1 MTITDGPVELNSSVC
16 YASEAYYGSL
26 PERMSDPKDLKIAV
40 IGAGMGGLGC
50 ALALAKKGFKHVDVY
65 ETASTLGFVGAG
77 IQMPPNVVRTLDR
90 LGCWPEIE
98 KEATDVKGSSIRQ
111 GSTNV
116 ELAHVDMPNIRE
128 LYGYPHCNGHRS
140 SLAGRLYDAC
150 KKESAVKF
158 HFATSLTAVNS
169 FDPKPNFT
177 VQPRDGEAYSVESDV
192 LLACDGIKST
202 VRSALLTA
210 LGAEGLEEETGQAAY
225 RIMLTRE
232 QMAHDPEL
240 LALLDSDDVIRWI
253 GEKRHIIA
261 YPVSSHSIYNLSTTQ
276 PDSNFAAAT
285 NATYTTKGSKSAMLE
300 VFHDFCPL
308 VHRML
313 NLVPDGQVCEWRLRM
328 HKPLPSWVH
337 TDGPV
342 ALLGDACH
350 PTLPHLSQ
358 GAAMAIEDGS
368 VVAEVLSRAPDTS
381 PQTLRRCLKAYE
393 LSRREWCSQLVN
405 MAFLSGK
412 QLHLGEGKAKEE
424 RDRMF
429 AEHKSAGAV
438 PDKWASPDV
447 QKMIYS
453 NDCVANIQRDFD
465 ELYKSLA

>member
-1 MTITDGPVELNSSVC
+1 M
-16 YASEAYYGSL
+16 A
-26 PERMSDPKDLKIAV
+26 DPKDLKIAV
-40 IGAGMGGLGC
+40 IGSGMGGLGA

-140 SLAGRLYDAC
+140 SLAGRMYDAC
-150 KKESAVKF
+150 KKESAITF
-158 HFATSLTAVNS
+158 HFATSLVSVDS
-169 FDPKPNFT
+169 FDPKPKFT
-177 VQPRDGEAYSVESDV
+177 VQPRVGEAYSVEADV
-192 LLACDGIKST
+192 LLACDGIKSI
-202 VRSALLTA
+202 VRTELLESI
-210 LGAEGLEEETGQAAY
+210 GEKGEEEDTGQAAY

-232 QMAHDPEL
+232 QMADDPEL
-240 LALLDSDDVIRWI
+240 LALLDSDDVVRWI

-261 YPVSSHSIYNLSTTQ
+261 YPVSSHTIYNLSTTQ
-276 PDSNFAAAT
+276 PDSNFAAST
-285 NATYTTKGSKSAMLE
+285 NATYTTKGSKTAMLN

-337 TDGPV
+337 SAGPV

-368 VVAEVLSRAPDTS
+368 VVAEVLARAPDTS
-381 PQTLRRCLKAYE
+381 PATLRKCLKAYE
-393 LSRREWCSQLVN
+393 LSRRDWCSQLVN

-429 AEHKSAGAV
+429 KEKKGGTV
-438 PDKWASPDV
+438 PDKWASPEV

-465 ELYKSLA
+465 ELYRSVE

>member
-1 MTITDGPVELNSSVC
+1 M
-16 YASEAYYGSL
+16 A
-26 PERMSDPKDLKIAV
+26 DPKDLKIAV
-40 IGAGMGGLGC
+40 IGSGMGGLGA
-50 ALALAKKGFKHVDVY
+50 ALALAKKGFKYVDVY

-140 SLAGRLYDAC
+140 SLAGRMYDAC
-150 KKESAVKF
+150 KKESAITF
-158 HFATSLTAVNS
+158 HFATSLVSVDS
-169 FDPKPNFT
+169 FDPKPKFT
-177 VQPRDGEAYSVESDV
+177 VQPRDGEAYSVEADV
-192 LLACDGIKST
+192 LLACDGIKSI
-202 VRSALLTA
+202 VRTELLESI
-210 LGAEGLEEETGQAAY
+210 GEKGEEEDTGQAAY

-232 QMAHDPEL
+232 QMADDPEL
-240 LALLDSDDVIRWI
+240 LALLDSDDVVRWI

-261 YPVSSHSIYNLSTTQ
+261 YPVSSHTIYNLSTTQ
-276 PDSNFAAAT
+276 PDSNFAAST
-285 NATYTTKGSKSAMLE
+285 NATYTTKGSKTAMLN

-337 TDGPV
+337 SAGPV

-368 VVAEVLSRAPDTS
+368 VVAEVLARAPDTS
-381 PQTLRRCLKAYE
+381 PATLRKCLKAYE
-393 LSRREWCSQLVN
+393 LSRRDWCSQLVN

-429 AEHKSAGAV
+429 KEKKGGTV
-438 PDKWASPDV
+438 PDKWASPEV

-465 ELYKSLA
+465 ELYKSVE